1 MKGRSEAP
9 RPQGGASRIGMNR
22 DSLRSLTSARKAR
35 GLRSA
40 PGHSAAII
48 VSLVV
53 LAVFW
58 ALHKVLPDRQSVQA
72 ARYFDIV
79 LAVFTGALILSL
91 LMFRPSSRAG
101 SRIRSLV
108 PLASAVLLVLITWE
122 LLTIKSGALPLPYFP
137 SVENIVSVFF
147 TDWKTLGVSVLHSLR
162 LLFIGY
168 FIGLAVGIPLGISM
182 GWSPR
187 WNYWASPFLRFI
199 GPIPATAWIPIAMA
213 IFPTSFTASIFLIA
227 LACFFPVTI
236 MTWSGIANVSKSY
249 YEIARTLGAAPFY
262 LIRKVALPAA
272 LPGIFV
278 GLFMGLG
285 VAFVTLVVGELL
297 GVKAGLGWYINWAQ
311 GWAEYSKVYAA
322 LFVMAVMFSGIIT
335 LLFKFKDRVLVWQKG
350 LIRW

>member
-1 MKGRSEAP
+1 MRTSFTDVSSALSSATTKEGNVKQKG
-9 RPQGGASRIGMNR
+9 
-22 DSLRSLTSARKAR
+22 
-35 GLRSA
+35 GL
-40 PGHSAAII
+40 SAAI
-48 VSLVV
+48 VSLIA
-53 LAVFW
+53 LAAFW
-58 ALHKVLPDRQSVQA
+58 GLHKALPNKQPVQA
-72 ARYFDIV
+72 IRYFDTLLIALSIAYV
-79 LAVFTGALILSL
+79 ASLIIFRPATRMGAAFRNRAPLITVVLLAVVA
-91 LMFRPSSRAG
+91 
-101 SRIRSLV
+101 
-108 PLASAVLLVLITWE
+108 WE
-122 LLTIKSGALPLPYFP
+122 LLTIKSGTLPLPYFP
-137 SVENIVSVFF
+137 SLENIVSVFF
-147 TDWKTLGVSVLHSLR
+147 TDWKTLAISILHSLR
-162 LLFIGY
+162 LLFLGY
-168 FIGLAVGIPLGISM
+168 FIGLVIGIPLGISM

-199 GPIPATAWIPIAMA
+199 GPIPATAWIPVAMA

-249 YEIARTLGAAPFY
+249 YEIARTLGASSFY

-335 LLFKFKDRVLVWQKG
+335 LLFKFKDRVLVWQRG

>member
-1 MKGRSEAP
+1 MKR
-9 RPQGGASRIGMNR
+9 RRQ
-22 DSLRSLTSARKAR
+22 L
-35 GLRSA
+35 
-40 PGHSAAII
+40 AAII
-48 VSLVV
+48 LSLII

-58 ALHKVLPDRQSVQA
+58 TLHRVLPDRQTVLA
-72 ARYFDIV
+72 ARYFDAALPV
-79 LAVFTGALILSL
+79 ATAVYVLSL
-91 LMFRPSSRAG
+91 LLFRPASRVGA
-101 SRIRSLV
+101 RIRSLV
-108 PLASAVLLVLITWE
+108 PLVSVVLVAAVVWE
-122 LLTIKSGALPLPYFP
+122 ILTIKSGTLPLPYFP
-137 SVENIVSVFF
+137 SLENVVSVFF
-147 TDWKTLGVSVLHSLR
+147 TDWKTLGISVLHSLR

-168 FIGLAVGIPLGISM
+168 FSGLIIAVPLGISM

-213 IFPTSFTASIFLIA
+213 IFPTSFMASAFLIA
-227 LACFFPVTI
+227 LASFFPITI

-249 YEIARTLGAAPFY
+249 YEIARTLGAGPFY
-262 LIRKVALPAA
+262 LIRKVAVPAA

-335 LLFKFKDRVLVWQKG
+335 LLFKFKDRVLVWQRG